1 MARKPRPSVSEILRF
16 ADQLSGLC
24 ARYKAEAWFVPRGSV
39 HRIELYEMGHL
50 HKSHIRSG
58 SFAIA
63 FTQDRPR
70 HRYAV
75 GVFAVKPDDWCV
87 SLPYINTLSDTLK
100 EEFLSNLLQCT
111 FETVPPPLW

>member
-16 ADQLSGLC
+16 AEQLSGLC
-24 ARYKAEAWFVPRGSV
+24 ARYQAVAWFLPKGSV
-39 HRIELYEMGHL
+39 HWIELYEMGHL

-63 FTQDRPR
+63 FDRNR
-70 HRYAV
+70 LAV
-75 GVFAVKPDDWCV
+75 GLGPVRSANWYV
-87 SLPYINTLSDTLK
+87 SLQYINTLSDTLE